1 MRYIK
6 FFEAINESLE
16 QSMRKDPKIILMG
29 LGVTDPKG
37 MVIKEFLI
45 HLPQKMQSQVLQ

>member
-16 QSMRKDPKIILMG
+16 QSMRKDPKIILKDVNLKLLNSKLDLILESEG
-29 LGVTDPKG
+29 W
-37 MVIKEFLI
+37 IK
-45 HLPQKMQSQVLQ
+45 